1 MSSQIM
7 KIVGHHLQQEAIR
20 RTSDAEKDVFGR
32 SSYNRY
38 YYAAFLTARSL
49 FVSLDP
55 GWEKKKH
62 AEYPETLKGKIGD
75 RFKKAKARASR
86 IGDWELYDE
95 CERAKS
101 AALQLAKLMQVSC
114 ATRVA
119 ADYNPG
125 IKVIFNTHSGFE
137 LNSVAISD
145 AYEWPQRADM
155 FARKILQVWVQ
166 IND

>member
-55 GWEKKKH
+55 GWEKRSMLSI
-62 AEYPETLKGKIGD
+62 LK
-75 RFKKAKARASR
+75 
-86 IGDWELYDE
+86 L
-95 CERAKS
+95 
-101 AALQLAKLMQVSC
+101 
-114 ATRVA
+114 
-119 ADYNPG
+119 
-125 IKVIFNTHSGFE
+125 
-137 LNSVAISD
+137 
-145 AYEWPQRADM
+145 
-155 FARKILQVWVQ
+155 
-166 IND
+166 